1 MHEAPSTD
9 SRVIQ
14 STESTS
20 KVYIRPT
27 SLLSISKMP
36 VLYCIV
42 SIYLYS
48 TSKVYTLLA
57 VSKILTVKAS
67 FSHLLLSHAPLFSN
81 NILSCKYMYV
91 APLVLYTKY

>member
-36 VLYCIV
+36 VLYCIFR
-42 SIYLYS
+42 YLYS